1 MVEQKL
7 DIDEIRRIAKP
18 ILEEENV
25 VKAEVFGSYARG
37 EQSKESDIDFLV
49 EFEGDKTLIDI
60 ANLRK
65 ELERA
70 LSKKVDVLTYNSVKD
85 NMQHIYDEA
94 VEI

>member
-1 MVEQKL
+1 MVEENL
-7 DIDEIRRIAKP
+7 DVDEIRRIVKP

-25 VKAEVFGSYARG
+25 VKAEVFGSYARE

-65 ELERA
+65 KLEKA
-70 LSKKVDVLTYNSVKD
+70 LGREVDVLTYNSVKD